1 MSARVNPFANITDA
15 PAFETKPKP
24 VKPVAKETIEQ
35 IARDNNFPSRQAA
48 KTPHRPQRKRR
59 IHRTGRDQHFGIKA
73 TAETVDRFYKLAD
86 ERRVTLGELLE
97 HALDALEKSDAN
109 VVLSTNNQLRNR
121 APPKDL

>member
-1 MSARVNPFANITDA
+1 MSARVNPFANLGE
-15 PAFETKPKP
+15 PPVFETKPKP
-24 VKPVAKETIEQ
+24 VKPIAKETIEQ

-97 HALDALEKSDAN
+97 HALDALEGKKRSGA
-109 VVLSTNNQLRNR
+109 TGTE
-121 APPKDL
+121 